1 MRHLLLNFLGF
12 TIFFAFKSYAYI
24 PTEGNV
30 TASYGLFL
38 YKTNFTGADQIPT
51 SPILGDLGFITNGDI
66 TDKGSLEI
74 ALFHM
79 NKIYYRNINDLYLA
93 EKTELIHISMGYRR
107 WLSENWSV
115 GLGFYGAYAI
125 GDYQILHSDS
135 NIDLQIDTSAR
146 DTVEYGLDF
155 SIQYELWAKNKQSV
169 FTDLRYSYSIS
180 NKENEKGDH
189 YTLFLGYRTMIQ
201 EKNPTPSSNEHHG
214 APDEFVEPRNEL
226 PLGGQK

>member
-1 MRHLLLNFLGF
+1 MRHVLFSLFSL
-12 TIFFAFKSYAYI
+12 TIFLAFKSYAYI

-38 YKTNFTGADQIPT
+38 YKTNFTGSDQMPT
-51 SPILGDLGFITNGDI
+51 SPILGDFGFMTNGDI

-79 NKIYYRNINDLYLA
+79 NKIYYRNINDLFLA
-93 EKTELIHISMGYRR
+93 EKTELIHITLGYRR
-107 WLSENWSV
+107 WISEKFST
-115 GLGFYGAYAI
+115 GLGVYGAYSI
-125 GDYQILHSDS
+125 GDYQTIHSDS
-135 NIDLQIDTSAR
+135 NVDLQIDTSAR

-155 SIQYELWAKNKQSV
+155 SVQYELWAKNKETV

-189 YTLFLGYRTMIQ
+189 YSLFVGYRAMIQ
-201 EKNPTPSSNEHHG
+201 EKNPTPSPSEYRG
-214 APDEFVEPRNEL
+214 APDEFVEPRKEN
-226 PLGGQK
+226 P

>member
-1 MRHLLLNFLGF
+1 MRHVLLGLLGF
-12 TIFFAFKSYAYI
+12 TFFFAFKSYAYI
-24 PTEGNV
+24 PAEGNV

-38 YKTNFTGADQIPT
+38 YKTNFTGSDQVPT

-66 TDKGSLEI
+66 TGQGSLEI

-93 EKTELIHISMGYRR
+93 EKAELIHITMGYRR
-107 WLSENWSV
+107 WLSEKWSA
-115 GLGFYGAYAI
+115 GLGFYGAYTI

-135 NIDLQIDTSAR
+135 NVDQQIDTSAR
-146 DTVEYGLDF
+146 DTVEYGFDF
-155 SIQYELWAKNKQSV
+155 SIQYELWAKNKETV

-189 YTLFLGYRTMIQ
+189 YTLFVGYRHMIQ
-201 EKNPTPSSNEHHG
+201 EKNPTPSASEHQG
-214 APDEFVEPRNEL
+214 PADELVEPRNERR
-226 PLGGQK
+226 